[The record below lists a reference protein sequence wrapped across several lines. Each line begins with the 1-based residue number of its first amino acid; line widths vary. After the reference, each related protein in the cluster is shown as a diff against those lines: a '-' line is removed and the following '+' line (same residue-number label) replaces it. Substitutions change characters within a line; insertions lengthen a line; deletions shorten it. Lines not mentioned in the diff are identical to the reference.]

1 MAPPLLIA
9 AVLAG
14 TLAWG
19 RVPVTSV
26 VLDAPGAADVGELRA
41 ILGVEPGEPLS
52 RGQVRRGVQALMAS
66 GQVEDVDV
74 DARPEDGGVAL
85 TVRIQVAS
93 RLRTLEIEGLDGG
106 ARKTVERE
114 LSVQEG
120 APLHVAA
127 FEAAVQRAQALLR
140 ADGYPGAVL
149 DPELRFDLRHGT
161 VAVRI
166 EGSLGPPLLVV
177 KLEATGVEMTPAELW
192 RVTELKPGERLGAGV
207 LEGARRRLG
216 VAVRKQGW
224 WEAMVAEPSVTS
236 GATGATVGLAVR
248 RGPAYRLELSGI
260 EASKALLADALPFV
274 NGDEP
279 FSDAG
284 VDVAQRRV
292 LLFLQREG
300 RLLAKVTAVLGDE
313 EGERVLRVDA
323 TPGPRTPVVAV
334 RFPGSSEAV
343 AAKLRERIGARPG
356 HYWRWGGE
364 PVDEDTLEADVGS
377 LQTTLRSEGY
387 AEATVAAPRLVAEG
401 GGVAVEFPVAEGIR
415 DTVTALEVTGVPPGV
430 PVPALPLAESKPW
443 SEAAEAGSRAALG
456 AALEEAGY
464 PDATVASRHECADGS
479 CRVVLRADPGEAAVV
494 DRVVVAGLV
503 RTHLSVVEKVAGLEP
518 GRWIGPEEQLAAQ
531 RRLLALG
538 IFQRASI
545 HAIPGQSYGPRRGLI
560 LDLQEGP
567 TRAVGFGLG
576 YSNEERVRVSA
587 VWSELNLFGRARSL
601 SLEARVSS
609 RERRWQINYREP
621 ARLGLLGFPTWVAVY
636 RTDERFATY
645 DFLRRGMWV
654 EFGDHQ
660 RRPLRALLRYEY
672 QIVNS
677 NAPNDIKSQLERDRR
692 DIAIASVTPVL
703 EWDTRNDVFTPRR
716 GVYASLQLKS
726 AFKAFKADVAFE
738 KLIAAV
744 AGYAPAGAGVFA
756 LSARAGAIEPHT
768 GISDT
773 TAGCTTDNC
782 AIPIAERFFAG
793 GRVSQRAFPTDMLG
807 IVGQTLKCESG
818 GETVPTTPG
827 CTLVPIGGA
836 GLLLA
841 SAEWRMPLWGVLGGT
856 VFLDGGNVWAAWR
869 DIRVSQMRWG
879 AGVGLRVATPVGP
892 LRLEYGWKL
901 RRLPGESAGEL
912 FLSFGNPF

>member
-1 MAPPLLIA
+1 
-9 AVLAG
+9 
-14 TLAWG
+14 
-19 RVPVTSV
+19 
-26 VLDAPGAADVGELRA
+26 
-41 ILGVEPGEPLS
+41 
-52 RGQVRRGVQALMAS
+52 MAS
-66 GQVEDVDV
+66 GQVEDVEV
-74 DARPEDGGVAL
+74 EGRPEDGGVAL
-85 TVRIQVAS
+85 LVRVQVAS
-93 RLRTLEIEGLDGG
+93 RLRSLEVVGMDGA

-114 LSVQEG
+114 LNLQEG
-120 APLHVAA
+120 APLHVAS
-127 FEAAVQRAQALLR
+127 FEGAVQRAQGLIR
-140 ADGYPGAVL
+140 ADGYPSAAL
-149 DPELRFDLRHGT
+149 DPELRFDVRDGT
-161 VAVRI
+161 AEVSV
-166 EGSLGPPLLVV
+166 EGRLGPPLLVV
-177 KLEATGVEMTPAELW
+177 KVEATGVEMTAAELW
-192 RVTELKPGERLGAGV
+192 RVTELRPGERLSAGV

-216 VAVRKQGW
+216 AAVRKQGW
-224 WEAMVAEPSVTS
+224 WEAMVAQPSVTP
-236 GATGATVGLAVR
+236 GPTGATVSLSVR
-248 RGPAYRLELSGI
+248 RGPAYRLQLSGV
-260 EASKALLADALPFV
+260 EAGKALRADALPFV
-274 NGDEP
+274 DGGEP

-284 VDVAQRRV
+284 VEMVQRRV
-292 LLFLQREG
+292 LLFLQRQG
-300 RLLAKVTAVLGDE
+300 RLLARVSAALEDQ
-313 EGERVLRVDA
+313 EGKRVLRIDA
-323 TPGPRTPVVAV
+323 TTGPKTPVVAV
-334 RFPGSSEAV
+334 RFPGASETV

-377 LQTTLRSEGY
+377 LQATLRADGY
-387 AEATVAAPRLVAEG
+387 AQATVETPRLVAEG
-401 GGVAVEFPVAEGIR
+401 DGVAVEFPVTEGVR
-415 DTVTALEVTGVPPGV
+415 DTVSSLEITGLPPGFEA
-430 PVPALPLAESKPW
+430 PALALGEAKPW
-443 SEAAEAGSRAALG
+443 SEAAEAASRAALDG
-456 AALEEAGY
+456 ALEEAGY
-464 PDATVASRHECADGS
+464 PDAVVASRHECAAGE
-479 CRVVLRADPGEAAVV
+479 CRVVLHAEPGEAAVV

-518 GRWIGPEEQLAAQ
+518 GRWIGPEEQLEAQ

-545 HAIPGQSYGPRRGLI
+545 HPIPGQGYGPRRGLV
-560 LDLQEGP
+560 LDLEEGP

-677 NAPNDIKSQLERDRR
+677 NAPDDIKSQLERDRR
-692 DIAIASVTPVL
+692 DIAIASITPVL
-703 EWDTRNDVFTPRR
+703 EWDTRNDVFSPRR
-716 GVYASLQLKS
+716 GAYASLQLKS
-726 AFKAFKADVAFE
+726 AFKAFQADVAFE
-738 KLIAAV
+738 KLLAAV
-744 AGYAPAGAGVFA
+744 AGYVPVGSGVLA
-756 LSARAGAIEPHT
+756 LSTRAGAIEPHT
-768 GISDT
+768 GVSDP
-773 TAGCTTDNC
+773 TADCTTDNC

-807 IVGQTLKCESG
+807 ILGQTLKCESG
-818 GETVPTTPG
+818 GQTAPTTPG
-827 CTLVPIGGA
+827 CTVVPIGGA

-856 VFLDGGNVWAAWR
+856 VFVDGGNVWAAWR
-869 DIRVSQMRWG
+869 DIRVGQMRWG
-879 AGVGLRVATPVGP
+879 AGIGVRVATPVGP

-901 RRLPGESAGEL
+901 RRLPGESPGEL